1 MWKFSFSEDGENFQ
15 HLESLDYGISPDRA
29 ANFKE
34 KDWEQAVVFM
44 LSRLQQQFYR
54 LYGTKTVEP
63 D

>member
-44 LSRLQQQFYR
+44 LSRLQQ
-54 LYGTKTVEP
+54 
-63 D
+63 